1 MTTIPDGFQEL
12 LTASVGAGQAEVV
25 LDALQQAPS
34 VSVRLN
40 PAKLTECPFPEAT
53 PVPWSP
59 YGYLLKE
66 RPVFTLDPLFHAG
79 CYYVQDT
86 SAMYVGHVFRQ
97 VTADLQPGCQV
108 LDLCAAPGGK
118 TTDLAASLRERFGD
132 RYTLVANEVM
142 RNRYSIL
149 RSNVET
155 WGDARV
161 NCVSRDPST
170 FGTEPLFHAILADV
184 PCSGEGM
191 FRKDAQAVAEWSPK
205 TVEFCAARSRRILSD
220 IWPTL
225 VPGGILIYST
235 CTFNHLENDD
245 TVAWIA
251 AELGADFCTPNE
263 EILRFAQNDDFQVVN
278 TQYGQLLLP
287 GLVPGEGQ
295 YVAALRKHSSDGRDG
310 RCVSR
315 SIGPFF
321 CDGKRA
327 SGSPDSHFLHT
338 GSKKTGKAK
347 DAFSGASAHFSATE
361 NALSSAE
368 EEAPVVN
375 VDRET
380 ALKYLHGDAI
390 VLPQDAPIG
399 PVTIGYQGHA
409 LGPAKN
415 LGKRCNNLY
424 PKNKRIR
431 MDIR

>member
-1 MTTIPDGFQEL
+1 MTTVPDGFQEL

-25 LDALQQAPS
+25 LEALGQTPS

-40 PAKLTECPFPEAT
+40 PVKLTDCPFPDAD

-97 VTADLQPGCQV
+97 MMDALAPGCRV

-118 TTDLAASLRERFGD
+118 TTDLAASLREHFGERFS
-132 RYTLVANEVM
+132 LVANEVM
-142 RNRYSIL
+142 RARYAVL
-149 RSNVET
+149 RSNVES
-155 WGDARV
+155 WGDPRV
-161 NCVSRDPST
+161 STVSRDPSA
-170 FGTEPLFHAILADV
+170 FGDEPLFDAILADV

-225 VPGGILIYST
+225 QPGGLLIYST
-235 CTFNHLENDD
+235 CTFNHFENDD

-251 AELGADFCTPNE
+251 AELGADVIPLPPFPP
-263 EILRFAQNDDFQVVN
+263 VVN
-278 TQYGQLLLP
+278 TAHGQLLLP

-295 YVAALRKHSSDGRDG
+295 YVAALRKHSAGGSTFSAAKMMADASKNVSSTGR
-310 RCVSR
+310 
-315 SIGPFF
+315 
-321 CDGKRA
+321 
-327 SGSPDSHFLHT
+327 
-338 GSKKTGKAK
+338 KTGRAK
-347 DAFSGASAHFSATE
+347 DAFPGALAQLFATG
-361 NALSSAE
+361 NALSPETAG
-368 EEAPVVN
+368 APLVN

-380 ALKYLHGDAI
+380 ALHYLHGDAL
-390 VLPQDAPIG
+390 VLPEDAPVG
-399 PVTIGYQGHA
+399 PVTIGYQGHP

>member
-1 MTTIPDGFQEL
+1 MTRTPDGFQEL
-12 LTASVGAGQAEVV
+12 LTASVGTERAACV
-25 LDALQQAPS
+25 LEALEQTPS
-34 VSVRLN
+34 VSIRLN
-40 PAKLTECPFPEAT
+40 PAKLTECPFPDAT
-53 PVPWSP
+53 PVSWSP
-59 YGYLLKE
+59 FGYLLKD

-97 VTADLQPGCQV
+97 VTSGLQPGCQV

-132 RYTLVANEVM
+132 RFSLLANEVM
-142 RNRYSIL
+142 KNRYGVL
-149 RSNVET
+149 RANVET
-155 WGDARV
+155 WGDPCV
-161 NCVSRDPST
+161 GTVSRDPSA
-170 FGTEPLFHAILADV
+170 FGSEPLFHAILADV

-235 CTFNHLENDD
+235 CTFNHFENDD
-245 TVAWIA
+245 TVAWMA
-251 AELGADFCTPNE
+251 EELGAD
-263 EILRFAQNDDFQVVN
+263 ILPLPAFPPVVDTQFGQV
-278 TQYGQLLLP
+278 LLP

-295 YVAALRKHSSDGRDG
+295 YVAALRKHGEEAEWGG
-310 RCVSR
+310 RCFSR
-315 SIGPFF
+315 SSVP
-321 CDGKRA
+321 
-327 SGSPDSHFLHT
+327 SGET
-338 GSKKTGKAK
+338 
-347 DAFSGASAHFSATE
+347 
-361 NALSSAE
+361 
-368 EEAPVVN
+368 APLVN

-390 VLPQDAPIG
+390 VLPEEAPLG
-399 PVTIGYQGHA
+399 PVTIGYQGHP